1 MEDKTERFLM
11 QKIDK
16 LEENWENKF
25 EHHKVKLQRF
35 HDSLFN
41 PNDGVM
47 FKVDRLERKASHSRE
62 IWYILVTVISLGISI
77 LSYLK

>member
-1 MEDKTERFLM
+1 MEDRSEKFLM
-11 QKIDK
+11 QQIDK

-35 HDSLFN
+35 HDTLFN
-41 PNDGVM
+41 TNDGVM

-62 IWYILVTVISLGISI
+62 VWYILVTVISLGISI